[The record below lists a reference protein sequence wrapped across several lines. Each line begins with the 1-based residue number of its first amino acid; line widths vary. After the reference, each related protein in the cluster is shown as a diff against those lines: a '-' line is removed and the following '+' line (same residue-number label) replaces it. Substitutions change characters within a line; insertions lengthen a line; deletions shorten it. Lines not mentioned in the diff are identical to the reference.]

1 MQFYTFVLFVS
12 CPSSAFMCAAL
23 QRLTHCLSQLFLLKD
38 PTLSSRKNTSP
49 EEWPT
54 WTRAVLRGDKSL
66 RPTTDYPF
74 PSFFP
79 SAPLGVG
86 LLLGQRFPAPG
97 TTETGASPSSRSVPT
112 RPFAIAYLSHF
123 GNSLLPGRGG
133 GRHDCSRRP
142 RANPGPQK
150 SALRVRERPKTF

>member
-1 MQFYTFVLFVS
+1 
-12 CPSSAFMCAAL
+12 MCAAL

-38 PTLSSRKNTSP
+38 PTLSPRKNTSP

-97 TTETGASPSSRSVPT
+97 TTETGRAP
-112 RPFAIAYLSHF
+112 
-123 GNSLLPGRGG
+123 LPG
-133 GRHDCSRRP
+133 P
-142 RANPGPQK
+142 FPQDL
-150 SALRVRERPKTF
+150 SLSPTLATLGILCFPAAVEAAMTAAEALERTLDRKNLP